1 MVLDFRKANRAELIA
16 GACGVALIVFML
28 ALHWYGVRFTNL
40 LPSPATPGGV
50 ATGYPRDAFESFT
63 VIDIYLLITAL
74 AAIALPLVR
83 AAGLPIASR
92 IPVDLIVAAL
102 GVIAVVLIGIRLVD
116 PPDLVAHFP
125 GGSVRVSHYEGDEV
139 ILKAGPWLGLV
150 AAVGIAVG
158 GWNGREERVT
168 PPLAGDQS

>member
-1 MVLDFRKANRAELIA
+1 VVLDFRKANRAELIA

-40 LPSPATPGGV
+40 MPSRAAPGGV
-50 ATGYPRDAFESFT
+50 ATGFPRDAFESFT
-63 VIDIYLLITAL
+63 LIDIYLLITAL

-83 AAGLPIASR
+83 AADLPIASR
-92 IPVDLIVAAL
+92 FPVDLIVAAL
-102 GVIAVVLIGIRLVD
+102 GVIAVVLIAIRLVD

-125 GGSVRVSHYEGDEV
+125 GGSVRVSHYPGDV
-139 ILKAGPWLGLV
+139 VTLKAGAWLGLV

-158 GWNGREERVT
+158 GWNGREERT
-168 PPLAGDQS
+168 RDGSAGG